1 MPKPHLSTDQ
11 REPAPKHAPS
21 TYLEWGHADESE
33 ILSWAVKTA
42 ISDLGTEF
50 GHTDNLSMRQD
61 LHERKRVLLMLLNRL
76 MDGWTRTNNPGR
88 DETTPY
94 SLKK

>member
-11 REPAPKHAPS
+11 RDPAPKHAPS

-42 ISDLGTEF
+42 ISDLGTELR
-50 GHTDNLSMRQD
+50 HTDALAMRQD
-61 LHERKRVLLMLLNRL
+61 LHVRKRIFLMLLNRL
-76 MDGWTRTNNPGR
+76 MAGWLRTGDPGR
-88 DETTPY
+88 DERPPIY
-94 SLKK
+94 